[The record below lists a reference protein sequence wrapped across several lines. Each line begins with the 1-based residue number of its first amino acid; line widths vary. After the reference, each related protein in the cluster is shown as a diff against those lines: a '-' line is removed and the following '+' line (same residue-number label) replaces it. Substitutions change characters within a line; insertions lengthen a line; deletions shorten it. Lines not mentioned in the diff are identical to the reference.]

1 MKKNLICSFALW
13 LVIELMLFIVFALC
27 DSVIAAILFFALLL
41 LSVTS
46 YTLCVIFSKHIS
58 ASIKFTAFTKKLSEA
73 SGSIILNN
81 GSIAAMLKVFC
92 CITAKNNLTGERE
105 DKYISFYAPSKGVAH
120 SDFTCRFK
128 NCGYTEI
135 FVSSIY
141 LTDFFG
147 FIPYKVKQF
156 DATEAKCTV
165 LPDTFDMTLIF
176 DNMPIAID
184 DSESYSPNKK
194 GNDYSETFQL
204 REYVPGDGI
213 KQIHWKLSE
222 KLDKLIV
229 REASLPVQKSTLVF
243 WDKYADD
250 GFSSKEADAMAEVT
264 ASVCQALSKSGTP
277 FSVGWNENKK
287 CIIENINSTE
297 ELITAIPQLLK
308 CGADTEMSGAK
319 RYFENYGCA
328 AFSKIIYISKTIP
341 DGYYDFAAQ
350 SSITPILCSAVPI
363 DGAVTFNTDSYS
375 ESLNLLE
382 LAI

>member
-1 MKKNLICSFALW
+1 MENVISNEFVITCDGYGYGKGNGLKSINGKKIYHIDSLPTTISHVRGNVAKGTIVNDDLTETPCYIVKDGDTFAHG
-13 LVIELMLFIVFALC
+13 E
-27 DSVIAAILFFALLL
+27 
-41 LSVTS
+41 
-46 YTLCVIFSKHIS
+46 TL
-58 ASIKFTAFTKKLSEA
+58 
-73 SGSIILNN
+73 GD
-81 GSIAAMLKVFC
+81 AMR
-92 CITAKNNLTGERE
+92 A
-105 DKYISFYAPSKGVAH
+105 
-120 SDFTCRFK
+120 
-128 NCGYTEI
+128 
-135 FVSSIY
+135 
-141 LTDFFG
+141 LTD
-147 FIPYKVKQF
+147 KLF
-156 DATEAKCTV
+156 D
-165 LPDTFDMTLIF
+165 DMT
-176 DNMPIAID
+176 IAID

-363 DGAVTFNTDSYS
+363 DGAVTFDTDSYS